1 MAYPNACLATNMQSF
16 DSFLFEN
23 PSAQITVRHIFQDND
38 NWARYCFYHG
48 DELREIEVK
57 EVEKMLRC
65 HQDGKGF
72 FVYHCSHCKESWV
85 VSNGCN
91 SRICSECGKRY
102 TDKWAKRLSTKMFEV
117 PHRHLVLSVP
127 DIVWYILRGN
137 KIALKTF
144 MDASIKAINET
155 FKSISHST
163 IKKGGAI
170 VVLHPY
176 GKDMEFKAHLHVFMT
191 EGGFNKYKKFVHM
204 KFIAYEVMRKMWQ
217 YYVLTEL
224 RKVLPKTQKYN
235 ILINACFTKYGN
247 GFYVHMPEESRITSK
262 KDVANYVGRYVRH
275 PAIANTRISHYDGT
289 SVIFW
294 YYKDKNKKVKI
305 FVEVT
310 VEEFIRRIIQH
321 IPEPQFK
328 MIRYYGAYC
337 RKWKR
342 KYQHY
347 QIQESLTHSIIA
359 KIPRKREYFC
369 PNCGM
374 KLKFDHKLDNP
385 PPRKRIFGE
394 FIEDWGK
401 LSWGRNS
408 LN

>member
-1 MAYPNACLATNMQSF
+1 MTTPMHGLYTMRTF

-23 PSAQITVRHIFQDND
+23 PSGPITVRQIFLDND
-38 NWARYCFYHG
+38 NWLRYCFYHK
-48 DELREIEVK
+48 DELREVEVK

-72 FVYHCSHCKESWV
+72 FVYYCPHCKESWV

-102 TDKWAKRLSTKMFEV
+102 ADNWAKRTSTIMFDV

-127 DIVWYILRGN
+127 DMVWYILREN
-137 KIALKTF
+137 KFALKTF
-144 MDASIKAINET
+144 MDAAILAINQT
-155 FKSISHST
+155 FKSISRSK
-163 IKKGGAI
+163 IEKGGAI

-176 GKDMEFKAHLHVFMT
+176 GKDMGFKPHLHIFMT

-204 KFIAYEVMRKMWQ
+204 EFISYEVMRKTWQ
-217 YYVLTEL
+217 YHVLTEL
-224 RKVLPKTQKYN
+224 RKVLPKTQKYKN
-235 ILINACFTKYGN
+235 LIDTCFTKYRN
-247 GFYVHMPEESRITSK
+247 GFVVHMPPESRINSK
-262 KDVANYVGRYVRH
+262 KKVAKYVGRYVRH
-275 PAIANTRISHYDGT
+275 PAIANSRISSYDGT

-294 YYKDKNKKVKI
+294 YYKDKEKKVKI
-305 FVEVT
+305 YVKVA

-347 QIQESLTHSIIA
+347 LIQESITKSISA
-359 KIPRKREYFC
+359 KIPKKREYFC
-369 PNCGM
+369 PNCGT
-374 KLKFDHKLDNP
+374 KLKFDQKLDNP
-385 PPRKRIFGE
+385 PPRKRKFGE
-394 FIEDWGK
+394 FVEDWK
-401 LSWGRNS
+401 RLPWGRVS

>member
-1 MAYPNACLATNMQSF
+1 MFCTSMQSF
-16 DSFLFEN
+16 NSFLFEN
-23 PSAQITVRHIFQDND
+23 PSAQITVRQIFEDND
-38 NWARYCFYHG
+38 NWPRYCYYHKN
-48 DELREIEVK
+48 ELREVEVK
-57 EVEKMLRC
+57 EVRKMLRC
-65 HQDGKGF
+65 HRDGKGF
-72 FVYHCSHCKESWV
+72 FVYHCSQCKESWV

-91 SRICSECGKRY
+91 SRICSECGKRHA
-102 TDKWAKRLSTKMFEV
+102 DRWAKRISTKMFDV
-117 PHRHLVLSVP
+117 PHRHLVLGVP
-127 DIVWYILRGN
+127 DIVWYMLRGN
-137 KIALKTF
+137 KKALKTF
-144 MDASIKAINET
+144 MDAAILAINET

-163 IKKGGAI
+163 IEKGGAI

-191 EGGFNKYKKFVHM
+191 EGGFSKFKKFIHK
-204 KFIAYEVMRKMWQ
+204 KFIKFEVMRKTWQ

-224 RKVLPKTQKYN
+224 RNVLPKTEKYKN
-235 ILINACFTKYGN
+235 LIDACFTKYPN
-247 GFYVHMPEESRITSK
+247 GFYIHMPKESRITSK
-262 KDVANYVGRYVRH
+262 KAIAAYVGRYVRH

-294 YYKDKNKKVKI
+294 YYKDKEKKVKI
-305 FVEVT
+305 YVEVS
-310 VEEFIRRIIQH
+310 VEEFIRRLIQH

-347 QIQESLTHSIIA
+347 LIQESLTESIIA

-369 PNCGM
+369 PNCGT
-374 KLKFDHKLDNP
+374 KLKFDQKLDNP

-394 FIEDWGK
+394 FVEDWWK
-401 LSWGRNS
+401 LSWGRSS